1 MIDEGTFRSETT
13 DFVRACVCHK
23 QHFLRHFNSMLCES
37 QKVPSVTD
45 AKHCERFVTLS
56 RSVIHK
62 TFLSSPQQ
70 RFCACQK

>member
-1 MIDEGTFRSETT
+1 MIDEGAFRSETT

-23 QHFLRHFNSMLCES
+23 KHFLRHLLCES

-45 AKHCERFVTLS
+45 GKHCERFVTLS
-56 RSVIHK
+56 RSGTHN

-70 RFCACQK
+70 RFCA